1 MFISSFDD
9 SEASI
14 SDLEGAVCLS
24 VIFPFAVYALPP
36 SQLFFKKV
44 IVIGNQ
50 TNLLLLFV
58 VVTKSPVLKAV
69 YKNPHRLTEVSWGN

>member
-24 VIFPFAVYALPP
+24 VIFPFALYALPP

-58 VVTKSPVLKAV
+58 VVMKSPVLKAV